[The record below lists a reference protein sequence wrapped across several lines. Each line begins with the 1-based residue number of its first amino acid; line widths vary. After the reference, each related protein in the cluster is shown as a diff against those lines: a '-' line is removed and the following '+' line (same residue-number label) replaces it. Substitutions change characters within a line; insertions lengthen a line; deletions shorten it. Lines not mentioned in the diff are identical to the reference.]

1 MNGIKKVLTLG
12 LSTLLISTGYVKV
25 NALNNVNSIQ
35 GNNRYSTAGIIAD
48 KKDYDVAILVN
59 LDKSLADGL
68 SASGL
73 AGAVDAPI
81 LLTQKDNI
89 PIETMS
95 RLDKVNKVY
104 LIGNENVISKNI
116 EVKLKEKNIEVIR
129 IGGTDRIETSYKVA
143 KEISSI
149 KDIDKVIFTNGYSG
163 EADAMSI
170 SPVASRDKSP
180 IILTDGKNTLFD
192 AKGVKSYV
200 IGSKSVVSD
209 EFVNK
214 TKSIRIGGIDR
225 FDTNKKVIEYFY
237 KNPDTFY
244 ISDGYKLVDALT
256 AAPLAQNS
264 PIVLVSNTSD
274 KSILKNSDTLTT
286 VGEVDYKISKQCVD
300 MILLNEKDNKG
311 IKKAQN
317 ILNEMALQSTEKRIY
332 EYILPQAIGIDEVNK
347 NYYAFGMY
355 NTDDPEYQLMGD
367 WIIIVDKNTFEVY
380 EYCVDGTMIKHEI
393 K

>member
-73 AGAVDAPI
+73 AGTVDAPI

-192 AKGVKSYV
+192 VKGVKSYV

-286 VGEVDYKISKQCVD
+286 VGEVDYKISKQCID
-300 MILLNEKDNKG
+300 MVLLNEKDNKG